1 MSISADWTLLLQI
14 ANFLVLIFVLNVVLY
29 KPIRKI
35 LAERKAKIR
44 GMEEGISRAEDQA
57 VEAQTSFKE
66 KMSGARGK
74 GNDEKEKFKQ
84 AGEEEQ
90 KRIIA
95 EVNEAAQKE
104 LENVRAQVAKDV
116 EQAKSKL
123 QDEIK
128 AYSAAI
134 AEKILG
140 RAVS

>member
-1 MSISADWTLLLQI
+1 MSISADWTLFLQI
-14 ANFLVLIFVLNVVLY
+14 ANFLVLIFVLNVILY

-35 LAERKAKIR
+35 LAERQAKIR
-44 GMEEGISRAEDQA
+44 GLEEGISTAENEA
-57 VEAQTSFKE
+57 VEAQKSFKE
-66 KMSGARGK
+66 KMSSARAK
-74 GNDEKEKFKQ
+74 GNEEKDKFKQ

-90 KRIIA
+90 KRIIG

-128 AYSAAI
+128 GYSAAI